1 MNKLQGK
8 EILMVIENNLD
19 LTYSYVKDIV
29 DTFDEHSEE
38 MKKADIR
45 IAELEE
51 QVDYYAQLY
60 EEEKALNLQLQ
71 NRMDLD
77 IMI

>member
-8 EILMVIENNLD
+8 EILQIIENNLD
-19 LTYSYVKDIV
+19 LTYSYIKDIV
-29 DTFDEHSEE
+29 DTFDEHNEE
-38 MKKADIR
+38 IKRADIR

-71 NRMDLD
+71 NRMDLV
-77 IMI
+77 